1 MTIRTAAVIG
11 AGLAGLACA
20 RALSDAGVAVQLF
33 DKGRA
38 PGGRLATRR
47 AETET
52 GLRLGFD
59 HGAQYLTAR
68 NPGFSAILAA
78 HAVPWPAV
86 GDRAGAHVAAPGMSA
101 LPRALA
107 AGLDFA
113 AARSVVAV
121 EPGEAGWILHHH
133 AGDLARGPAPSAPP
147 ESAGPFD
154 AVAVAVPHPQAAP
167 LLPPHLAAALT
178 PVAVAPCW
186 ALLAAFESRLAAPD
200 TLRPEGHALAW
211 AARDSAKP
219 RRTAG
224 AECWVA
230 HAGPAWT
237 RDNLEQKPEQVLPDL
252 FALLAEIA
260 GPLPPVLHA
269 AAHRW
274 RYALVESPLGAPCLV
289 DRATRIGACGDWCL
303 GPRAEHAWDSGS
315 ALAAALLAG

>member
-20 RALSDAGVAVQLF
+20 RALAEAGVAVRVF

-47 AETET
+47 AETGA

-68 NPGFSAILAA
+68 NPGFAAILAA

-101 LPRALA
+101 LPRALS
-107 AGLDFA
+107 AGLDVA

-121 EPGEAGWILHHH
+121 ERGEAGWMLRHH
-133 AGDLARGPAPSAPP
+133 AGDLARGPAPTEPP
-147 ESAGPFD
+147 DSAGPFD

-167 LLPPHLAAALT
+167 LLPPTLAAALA
-178 PVAVAPCW
+178 PVTVAPCW
-186 ALLAAFESRLAAPD
+186 ALLAAFASPLAAPD
-200 TLRPEGHALAW
+200 TLRPENHALAW
-211 AARDSAKP
+211 AGRDSAKP
-219 RRTAG
+219 GRTAG

-230 HAGPAWT
+230 HSGPAWT
-237 RDNLEQKPEQVLPDL
+237 RANLERRPEEVLPDL
-252 FALLAEIA
+252 LALLADIA
-260 GPLPPVLHA
+260 GPLPPVAYA

-274 RYALVESPLGAPCLV
+274 RYALVEAPLGAPCLV
-289 DRATRIGACGDWCL
+289 DRAARIGACGDWCL

-315 ALAAALLAG
+315 ALADALLGG